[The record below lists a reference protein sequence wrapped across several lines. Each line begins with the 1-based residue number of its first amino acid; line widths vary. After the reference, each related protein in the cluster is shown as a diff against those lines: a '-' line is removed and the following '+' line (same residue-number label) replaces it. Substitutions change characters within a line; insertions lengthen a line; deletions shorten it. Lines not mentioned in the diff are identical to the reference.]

1 MRNNPYVGPRPY
13 ERQDRQNF
21 YGRDLET
28 RELLSLI
35 LSAREVLFYA
45 ESGAGK
51 TSLLNAKIIPEL
63 EQETFDVL
71 PVARV
76 GNAPPPHL
84 APGKI
89 ENIFVFSVLLSLA
102 PDTPPEDLCQHTL
115 RSYLESIS
123 DPENDQLPLPI
134 LILDQFEELFTTH
147 RDRWPDVRGFFLQVR
162 EALDELPQLGVIFV
176 MREDYVASMD
186 AYAPLLPHRLRA
198 RFRMRRLGEQG
209 ALQAVKRPAESAGC
223 VYEPGVAERL
233 VADLRQIKVAVT
245 AEAGAEDGA
254 GEEAI
259 LGPEVEPVQLQ
270 VICHRLWENLPE
282 QEDQAIQWE
291 EVEQYGDI
299 DRALMDFYEDAVRAA
314 VETTAVHERE
324 VRRWFGQQ
332 LITSMGTRGLAMRGA
347 EETAHLS
354 NAAVDVLAD
363 QHIIRSDMRA
373 GARWYELVHDR
384 LIDPILQSNQAW
396 EAQRETPL
404 RVVARRWKETGNE
417 ALLYQGAMLAEAI
430 AWLAAH
436 LDEAEDY
443 EREFIAAS
451 ETQEEHEARIRK
463 LKLLAAGIGVA
474 TLLIVAFLGWMA
486 ARSSLIA
493 QISDTASR
501 SQQMLQ
507 SNRLASIRL
516 AREGAREKSI
526 YEALG
531 LAFSQSPFGEV
542 KTTKAEIALRRAL
555 LDYYPVTVYR
565 HPYAQVYDVTYSA
578 RGRYIYAL
586 SPDDGIWAWDTAM
599 QRDRII
605 SWPQRGGIW
614 ALAAHPAAFRLA
626 VGGDAVETDA
636 AQMVTAGSAGRASNL
651 GIWDDESQAWRQ
663 WLRMPRQTNLYSLAF
678 DPTGRYLIGGGHYDA
693 QNDDVIIE
701 GGIVYIWQASEINP
715 EILHTTPALTLTTG
729 ATERVNEIAYGEI
742 ATQRYIAAASDDAI
756 VYVWELHP
764 LDMGGTSQLTATLHT
779 TFTGHTGPVNA
790 VAFSP
795 AENILASASQD
806 RTIRFWDLETGRA
819 VHTLV
824 GHTAGVTTIAYSSDG
839 THLVS
844 GSRDLTVRLWNI
856 ATRAANALTVLSGPE
871 NVVLRVGFSPEDR
884 YILAGSGD
892 KSVRLWD
899 RSFLKEQQLSTLTG
913 QTARMRN
920 IAFNPQGKFLASGD
934 DQGIAQVWSLASGE
948 VINTLHTLGGTLW
961 DVTYSHDGQQ
971 LITCSEDGKVRV
983 WEAATGHLIKV
994 LSGHRADVNVS
1005 AFSPDG
1011 AYLATGSDDQTAIL
1025 WDTESWRPAQVLT
1038 LPGYPGRVYT
1048 LDYSPDGRLVATGH
1062 TDHNIRLWEL
1072 APTDEGVLSLSRV
1085 VTLSAHT
1092 DALFRVAFSPDGRYL
1107 ASASWDNTARLWDM
1121 ETLTAVHTLEHG
1133 SFVYSVAFDPT
1144 GRYLAT
1150 GARDA
1155 TVRLW
1160 DLSDLSK
1167 RPRQAPGIIGV
1178 YPGHND
1184 LVWDVA
1190 FSPDGDFL
1198 ASSSWDQ
1205 TIRRYLVNFEDVW
1218 ALSDIYLEGE
1228 LSAPPE

>member
-1 MRNNPYVGPRPY
+1 MKHNPYVGPRPY

-84 APGKI
+84 APEEI
-89 ENIFVFSVLLSLA
+89 ENLFVFSVLLSLA
-102 PDTPPEDLCQHTL
+102 PETPPEALCQHTL
-115 RSYLESIS
+115 FSYLESIS
-123 DPENDQLPLPI
+123 DPESDRLPLPI

-147 RDRWPDVRGFFLQVR
+147 RDRWQDGRDFFLQVR
-162 EALDELPQLGVIFV
+162 AALDELPQLGVIFV

-198 RFRMRRLGEQG
+198 RFRMKRLGTRG
-209 ALQAVKRPAESAGC
+209 ALQAVKRPAQNAGC
-223 VYEPGVAERL
+223 VFGPGVAERL
-233 VADLRQIKVAVT
+233 VDDLRQIKVAAT
-245 AEAGAEDGA
+245 AEASAGDGA
-254 GEEAI
+254 GEEVI

-270 VICHRLWENLPE
+270 VICQRLWENLPE

-291 EVEQYGDI
+291 EVEEYGDI

-314 VETTAVHERE
+314 VEKSAVHERE

-347 EETAHLS
+347 ETTARLP
-354 NAAVDVLAD
+354 NAAVDVLD
-363 QHIIRSDMRA
+363 DKHIIRADMRA

-396 EAQRETPL
+396 DAKRETPL
-404 RVVARRWKETGNE
+404 RVVARRWQETGNE
-417 ALLYQGAMLAEAI
+417 ALLYQGAVLVDAI

-436 LDEAEDY
+436 PDETEDY

-451 ETQEEHEARIRK
+451 ETKEKHEARIRG
-463 LKLLAAGIGVA
+463 LKMLAAGIGVA
-474 TLLIVAFLGWMA
+474 TLIIVTFLGWMA

-501 SQQMLQ
+501 SQQVLE
-507 SNRLASIRL
+507 SDRLASIRL

-526 YEALG
+526 FEALR
-531 LAFSQSPFGEV
+531 LAFSQPLFEEV
-542 KTTKAEIALRRAL
+542 KTAKAEIALRRAL
-555 LDYYPVTVYR
+555 LDYYPVEIYH
-565 HPYAQVYDVTYSA
+565 HPYAQVYDATYSA

-586 SPDDGIWAWDTAM
+586 SPDDGIWTWDTAM

-626 VGGDAVETDA
+626 VGGDATETDA
-636 AQMVTAGSAGRASNL
+636 AQLVTAGSTGRASNL
-651 GIWDDESQAWRQ
+651 GIWDEESQAWRQ
-663 WLRMPRQTNLYSLAF
+663 WLYVPRQANLYSLTF
-678 DPTGRYLIGGGHYDA
+678 DPTGHYLIGGGRYREQSDDGTTA
-693 QNDDVIIE
+693 Q
-701 GGIVYIWQASEINP
+701 GGVVYLWQASEINP

-742 ATQRYIAAASDDAI
+742 STQRYIAAASDDAV
-756 VYVWELHP
+756 VYIWKL
-764 LDMGGTSQLTATLHT
+764 LDGESTQQQIEATLYMT
-779 TFTGHTGPVNA
+779 LTGHTGPVNA

-795 AENILASASQD
+795 IEPILASASQD
-806 RTIRFWDLETGRA
+806 RTIRFWHLDTGQA

-839 THLVS
+839 SHLVS
-844 GSRDLTVRLWNI
+844 GSRDLTVRLWNV

-871 NVVLRVGFSPEDR
+871 NVVLRVGFSPDDR
-884 YILAGSGD
+884 YIIAGAGD

-899 RSFLKEQQLSTLTG
+899 RNFLKDQRLSTLTG
-913 QTARMRN
+913 QTRIRN
-920 IAFNPQGKFLASGD
+920 IDFNPQGKFLASGD
-934 DQGIAQVWSLASGE
+934 DRGVAQIWSLASGE
-948 VINTLHTLGGTLW
+948 VINTMRSFGGTLW

-971 LITCSEDGKVRV
+971 LVTCSEDGKVRV
-983 WEAATGHLIKV
+983 WEAATGDLIKV
-994 LSGHRADVNVS
+994 LAGHMRDVNVS

-1011 AYLATGSDDQTAIL
+1011 AYLATGSDDQTVIL
-1025 WDTESWRPAQVLT
+1025 WATESWRQAQVLS

-1048 LDYSPDGRLVATGH
+1048 LDYSPDGRFIATGH

-1072 APTDEGVLSLSRV
+1072 APTDDEGSLELTDV
-1085 VTLSAHT
+1085 VTLSGHT
-1092 DALFRVAFSPDGRYL
+1092 EALFRVAFSPDGRYL
-1107 ASASWDNTARLWDM
+1107 ASASWDNTARLWDT
-1121 ETLTAVHTLEHG
+1121 ETLTTVHTLEHG

-1150 GARDA
+1150 GSRDA
-1155 TVRLW
+1155 MVRLW
-1160 DLSDLSK
+1160 DLSNLS
-1167 RPRQAPGIIGV
+1167 RGPRQAPELIGV

-1190 FSPDGDFL
+1190 FSPDGAYL

-1228 LSAPPE
+1228 ASKPPE

>member
-1 MRNNPYVGPRPY
+1 MKNNPYVGPRPY

-21 YGRDLET
+21 YGRDREA

-51 TSLLNAKIIPEL
+51 TSLLNAKIIPAL

-84 APGKI
+84 APEQI
-89 ENIFVFSVLLSLA
+89 ENIFVFSALLSLA
-102 PDTPPEDLCQHTL
+102 SLTPETSPEDLRQHTL

-123 DPENDQLPLPI
+123 DPENDQRPLPI

-147 RDRWPDVRGFFLQVR
+147 RDRWQDAQGFFSQLR

-209 ALQAVKRPAESAGC
+209 ALQAVKQPAQNAGC
-223 VYEPGVAERL
+223 VYGPGVAERL
-233 VADLRQIKVAVT
+233 VADLRQIKVSAYAT
-245 AEAGAEDGA
+245 
-254 GEEAI
+254 GEEI
-259 LGPEVEPVQLQ
+259 EKVVLGPEVEPVQLQ

-282 QEDQAIQWE
+282 QEDHEIQWE
-291 EVEQYGDI
+291 EVEEYGDI
-299 DRALMDFYEDAVRAA
+299 DRALMDFYEDAVQAA
-314 VETTAVHERE
+314 VEKTGVHERE
-324 VRRWFGQQ
+324 VRRWFGRQ

-347 EETAHLS
+347 EDTAQLP
-354 NAAVDVLAD
+354 NAAVDVLD
-363 QHIIRSDMRA
+363 DRHIIRADMRA

-384 LIDPILQSNQAW
+384 LIDPILRANQAW
-396 EAQRETPL
+396 DAKRETPL
-404 RVVARRWKETGNE
+404 RVVARRWQETGND
-417 ALLYQGAMLAEAI
+417 ALLYQGAMLSDAV

-436 LDEAEDY
+436 PDEAEDY
-443 EREFIAAS
+443 ERDFIAAS
-451 ETQEEHEARIRK
+451 QAKARHEARIRR
-463 LKLLAAGIGVA
+463 LKLLATGIGVA

-507 SNRLASIRL
+507 NNRLASIRL

-526 YEALG
+526 FEALQ
-531 LAFSQSPFGEV
+531 LAFSQSIFGEV

-555 LDYYPVTVYR
+555 LDYYPVDVYR
-565 HPYAQVYDVTYSA
+565 HPYAQVYDATYSA

-586 SPDDGIWAWDTAM
+586 SPDDGIWTWDTAM

-605 SWPQRGGIW
+605 AWPQEAGIW
-614 ALAAHPAAFRLA
+614 ALAAHPDAFRLA
-626 VGGDAVETDA
+626 VGGDATETDP
-636 AQMVTAGSAGRASNL
+636 AQMVVSSADDQAVANL
-651 GIWDDESQAWRQ
+651 GIWDEEQQSWRQ
-663 WLRMPRQTNLYSLAF
+663 WLRMPRQTNLYSLSF
-678 DPTGRYLIGGGHYDA
+678 DPTGHYLIGGGRYA
-693 QNDDVIIE
+693 EQRDDDTTTE
-701 GGIVYIWQASEINP
+701 GGVVYVWEADEENP
-715 EILHTTPALTLTTG
+715 EILHAVPALTLLTG
-729 ATERVNEIAYGEI
+729 APERVNEIAYGGTGE
-742 ATQRYIAAASDDAI
+742 QRYIAAAANDAT
-756 VYVWELHP
+756 VYIWEIHP
-764 LDMGGTSQLTATLHT
+764 LDLRNTAQLTATLYMT
-779 TFTGHTGPVNA
+779 LAGHTDAVEA
-790 VAFSP
+790 VAFNP
-795 AENILASASQD
+795 TQNILASASQD
-806 RTIRFWDLETGRA
+806 RTIRFWDIESGQA

-844 GSRDLTVRLWNI
+844 GSRDLTVRLWNV
-856 ATRAANALTVLSGPE
+856 ATQADNALTVLSGPE
-871 NVVLRVGFSPEDR
+871 NVVLHVGFSPDDR
-884 YILAGSGD
+884 YIIAGSGD
-892 KSVRLWD
+892 KTVRLWD

-934 DQGIAQVWSLASGE
+934 DKGIAQIWSLASGE
-948 VINTLHTLGGTLW
+948 VINTMHTFGGTLW

-971 LITCSEDGKVRV
+971 LVTCSEDGNVRV
-983 WEAATGHLIKV
+983 WEAATGELTRV
-994 LSGHRADVNVS
+994 LVGHTHDVNVS

-1011 AYLATGSDDQTAIL
+1011 AYLATGSDDQTVIL
-1025 WDTESWRPAQVLT
+1025 WDTETWREEETLA

-1048 LDYSPDGRLVATGH
+1048 LDYSPDGRFVATGH
-1062 TDHNIRLWEL
+1062 TDHNVRLWEL
-1072 APTDEGVLSLSRV
+1072 APTDEGALAASRI
-1085 VTLSAHT
+1085 VTLSGHT

-1121 ETLTAVHTLEHG
+1121 ETLTVVHTLEHG
-1133 SFVYSVAFDPT
+1133 SFVYSIAFDPT
-1144 GRYLAT
+1144 GQYLAT

-1155 TVRLW
+1155 MVRLW
-1160 DLSDLSK
+1160 NLAAL
-1167 RPRQAPGIIGV
+1167 PRQAPELIGI

-1190 FSPDGDFL
+1190 FSPDGAYL

-1218 ALSDIYLEGE
+1218 ALSEVYLEE
-1228 LSAPPE
+1228 EAPLRD